1 MRKYYMLNQFC
12 ELVYLGE
19 YEDQLQAMQYVDSK
33 GWKFHCLMD
42 EGAAKSWLSRCKA
55 AIQ

>member
-33 GWKFHCLMD
+33 GWEFHCLMD